1 MPWLLYL
8 VPFAIV
14 AFFFAAPPPLPTP
27 AAADREAYAVAAALM
42 ETHQAALTYAAN
54 LPLAVGLIPTTGTH
68 SLTTYR
74 SPAWTGPNGI
84 TIVSCI
90 GTPAEHRAVATWTT
104 AVTPPPSRIARALA
118 AQSGNFSDAGQVNI
132 NPALRA
138 QVVPPSATPDYTF
151 PSTSCSMPSTPTA
164 VLVTHTL
171 P

>member
-1 MPWLLYL
+1 MPWLLLL

-14 AFFFAAPPPLPTP
+14 AYFFAAPPPPPTP

-54 LPLAVGLIPTTGTH
+54 FPLATGPIPTTGTP
-68 SLTTYR
+68 SLITLLPP
-74 SPAWTGPNGI
+74 SWSAPLGI

-104 AVTPPPSRIARALA
+104 AATPPPSRVSRALA
-118 AQSGNFSDAGQVNI
+118 AQSGHFSDAGQINI
-132 NPALRA
+132 NPTLPA
-138 QVVPPSATPDYTF
+138 QVVPPTATPDYTF
-151 PSTSCSMPSTPTA
+151 PSTSCPMPSTPTA